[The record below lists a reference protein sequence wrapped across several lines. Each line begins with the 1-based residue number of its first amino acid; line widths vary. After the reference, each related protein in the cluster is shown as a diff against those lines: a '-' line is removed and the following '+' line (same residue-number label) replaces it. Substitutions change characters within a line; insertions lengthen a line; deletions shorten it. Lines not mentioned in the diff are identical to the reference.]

1 MENAP
6 FKLDNAKKRAA
17 CMIYNRLKGYAKAC
31 KDFCNERRGTGR
43 KHVLP
48 EYLYTKRCLVKVKKN
63 GDYEIHPSSNEQS
76 KNSDPDTGGKGAITP
91 SPYRISN

>member
-31 KDFCNERRGTGR
+31 KDFCNERRGKGR

-63 GDYEIHPSSNEQS
+63 GDYEIHRAVTRRAKAATQ
-76 KNSDPDTGGKGAITP
+76 KLGAGG
-91 SPYRISN
+91 R